1 MSEQTGSESSNGA
14 SGVGRPSTRAAR
26 LQMVRQ
32 LLADNVV
39 TSQAQLSELL
49 AREGFPVT
57 QATMSRDLD
66 EVNAAKT
73 RLADGTIAYAVADQ
87 VPLATV
93 PESNGQGRGE
103 QQLAKILTGLVVS
116 VAHASN
122 FVIVH
127 TPAAQHSMW
136 PAASTSIRL
145 TGCWERSPATIRYS
159 SSVRMTPQLVAEP
172 NGCSESHLDREIA
185 CRK

>member
-103 QQLAKILTGLVVS
+103 QQLAKILTGLVLS
-116 VAHASN
+116 LIH
-122 FVIVH
+122 I
-127 TPAAQHSMW
+127 
-136 PAASTSIRL
+136 
-145 TGCWERSPATIRYS
+145 
-159 SSVRMTPQLVAEP
+159 
-172 NGCSESHLDREIA
+172 
-185 CRK
+185 

>member
-93 PESNGQGRGE
+93 PEWSG
-103 QQLAKILTGLVVS
+103 TG
-116 VAHASN
+116 
-122 FVIVH
+122 
-127 TPAAQHSMW
+127 
-136 PAASTSIRL
+136 
-145 TGCWERSPATIRYS
+145 
-159 SSVRMTPQLVAEP
+159 
-172 NGCSESHLDREIA
+172 
-185 CRK
+185 

>member
-1 MSEQTGSESSNGA
+1 LSEQTGSESSNGA

-127 TPAAQHSMW
+127 TPAGAAQYVASGIDKHSIDGVLGTIAGDDTILIICSDDTTAGRRAEWMLRI
-136 PAASTSIRL
+136 SS
-145 TGCWERSPATIRYS
+145 RS
-159 SSVRMTPQLVAEP
+159 
-172 NGCSESHLDREIA
+172 
-185 CRK
+185 

>member
-1 MSEQTGSESSNGA
+1 M
-14 SGVGRPSTRAAR
+14 
-26 LQMVRQ
+26 
-32 LLADNVV
+32 
-39 TSQAQLSELL
+39 
-49 AREGFPVT
+49 
-57 QATMSRDLD
+57 
-66 EVNAAKT
+66 NAAKT

-127 TPAAQHSMW
+127 TPAGAAQYVASGIDKHSIDGVLGTI
-136 PAASTSIRL
+136 A
-145 TGCWERSPATIRYS
+145 ATIRYS

>member
-57 QATMSRDLD
+57 GD
-66 EVNAAKT
+66 N
-73 RLADGTIAYAVADQ
+73 
-87 VPLATV
+87 
-93 PESNGQGRGE
+93 
-103 QQLAKILTGLVVS
+103 
-116 VAHASN
+116 
-122 FVIVH
+122 
-127 TPAAQHSMW
+127 
-136 PAASTSIRL
+136 
-145 TGCWERSPATIRYS
+145 
-159 SSVRMTPQLVAEP
+159 EP
-172 NGCSESHLDREIA
+172 
-185 CRK
+185 

>member
-1 MSEQTGSESSNGA
+1 
-14 SGVGRPSTRAAR
+14 
-26 LQMVRQ
+26 MVRQ

-103 QQLAKILTGLVVS
+103 QQLAKVLTGLVVS

-127 TPAAQHSMW
+127 TPAGAAQYVASGIDKHSIDGVLGTIAGDDTILIICSDDATAGRRAEWMLRI
-136 PAASTSIRL
+136 SS
-145 TGCWERSPATIRYS
+145 RS
-159 SSVRMTPQLVAEP
+159 
-172 NGCSESHLDREIA
+172 
-185 CRK
+185 

>member
-87 VPLATV
+87 VP
-93 PESNGQGRGE
+93 
-103 QQLAKILTGLVVS
+103 
-116 VAHASN
+116 
-122 FVIVH
+122 
-127 TPAAQHSMW
+127 W
-136 PAASTSIRL
+136 PPCLNRMVRD
-145 TGCWERSPATIRYS
+145 GVS
-159 SSVRMTPQLVAEP
+159 SSLQRFSPVLSSPWRTLRI
-172 NGCSESHLDREIA
+172 S
-185 CRK
+185 

>member
-1 MSEQTGSESSNGA
+1 MSDMSEDRVTPSSQTS
-14 SGVGRPSTRAAR
+14 SGVARPSTRAAR

-32 LLADNVV
+32 LLAENVV

-73 RLADGTIAYAVADQ
+73 RMPDGTIAYAVADQ
-87 VPLATV
+87 VPL
-93 PESNGQGRGE
+93 SNTTDGGSDARGE
-103 QQLAKILTGLVVS
+103 QQLSKVLTGLVVS

-122 FVIVH
+122 FVVVH
-127 TPAAQHSMW
+127 TPSGAAQYV
-136 PAASTSIRL
+136 ASVIDTRTIDGVLGTIAGDDTILIICSDDD
-145 TGCWERSPATIRYS
+145 TAVFRSQWLLKIS
-159 SSVRMTPQLVAEP
+159 SRA
-172 NGCSESHLDREIA
+172 
-185 CRK
+185 